1 MKTIRK
7 LIDLSEDCV
16 KALSKKA
23 IEQNTNFKQYAQQI
37 LEKEAE
43 RVKTNN
49 HEPTNKRQP

>member
-43 RVKTNN
+43 RVKY
-49 HEPTNKRQP
+49 K